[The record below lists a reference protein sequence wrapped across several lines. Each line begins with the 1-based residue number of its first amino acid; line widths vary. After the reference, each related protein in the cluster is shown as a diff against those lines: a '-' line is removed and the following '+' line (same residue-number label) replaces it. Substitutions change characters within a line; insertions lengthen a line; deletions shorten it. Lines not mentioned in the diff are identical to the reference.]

1 MIGAPKFCNG
11 SHDLTTLLSEVPP
24 KGWVKTRIVSKRLN
38 VGSRKHH
45 HVIAHG
51 LLVFLRQESL
61 VDDPLPPKISTQ
73 SDTPPL
79 QHQRFD
85 QYPLIVPQPWE
96 LAKKV
101 QLTIIGS
108 RPRTFLRATDEPC
121 TLPLSPPKGGTKLNF
136 AAFAIKTQLLSK
148 KVCCKVSLREN
159 IQRQRCSYIIPL
171 SNGP

>member
-85 QYPLIVPQPWE
+85 QYPLIVPQP
-96 LAKKV
+96 
-101 QLTIIGS
+101 
-108 RPRTFLRATDEPC
+108 
-121 TLPLSPPKGGTKLNF
+121 
-136 AAFAIKTQLLSK
+136 
-148 KVCCKVSLREN
+148 
-159 IQRQRCSYIIPL
+159 
-171 SNGP
+171 